1 MSPRLFLHGDSIVS
15 PSFHSPR
22 RLDGLSGSTGR
33 LPAGSYSLRFASL
46 SSLRGGK
53 KDVPVRGPLLRSYNL
68 APRLHEDYG
77 SHFRHPP
84 QLWTID
90 SSWPLQNS
98 SLVYLGVEIRSLP
111 FLARPPPDE
120 SAISCDYSRSFCQPH
135 LLQRPSGIVS
145 WASRTIGIS
154 WTTSFRSPG
163 SLSVESF
170 FSGGLEW
177 SSCVKEYL
185 SLFQSQMSASYQT
198 LRMWVAG
205 PHWRIPRLGPLVS
218 SSEDSLHQPER
229 AFNSS
234 VRPEGLRT
242 PVCGPV
248 GSSVLQQ
255 HHHSSVC
262 PSPAEIHY
270 GLVQCHIGCSQA
282 PHMVIG
288 SDWTLH
294 QKVVDQLVHKWPAVI
309 RLSATSLTAR
319 LPVYFYR
326 PPIRG

>member
-1 MSPRLFLHGDSIVS
+1 M
-15 PSFHSPR
+15 
-22 RLDGLSGSTGR
+22 
-33 LPAGSYSLRFASL
+33 
-46 SSLRGGK
+46 
-53 KDVPVRGPLLRSYNL
+53 
-68 APRLHEDYG
+68 
-77 SHFRHPP
+77 
-84 QLWTID
+84 
-90 SSWPLQNS
+90 
-98 SLVYLGVEIRSLP
+98 P
-111 FLARPPPDE
+111 FLARPPPDK

-185 SLFQSQMSASYQT
+185 SPFQSQTSASYQT

-205 PHWRIPRLGPLVS
+205 PHRRTPRLGPLVS

-229 AFNSS
+229 ASNSS
-234 VRPEGLRT
+234 VRPEGHRT
-242 PVCGPV
+242 PVGGPV
-248 GSSVLQQ
+248 GSSVLRQ

-262 PSPAEIHY
+262 PSPAVIHH
-270 GLVQCHIGCSQA
+270 GLVQCHSGRSQA

-319 LPVYFYR
+319 LPVYYYR